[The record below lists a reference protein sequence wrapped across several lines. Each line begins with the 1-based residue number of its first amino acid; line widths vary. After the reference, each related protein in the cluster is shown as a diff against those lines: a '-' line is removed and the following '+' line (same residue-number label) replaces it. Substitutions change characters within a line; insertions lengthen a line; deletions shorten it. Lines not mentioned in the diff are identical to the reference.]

1 MKNKCL
7 LVLLLALGCCHVQAQ
22 KSQKD
27 PLSEALVRLNQK
39 VDSEL
44 IPEIKRFPLIGI
56 STDISPKRTAVNT
69 AYVQSVILSGGIPY
83 MIPVTDNVEI
93 LRQIVSRLD
102 GIVFTGGEDIQPM
115 YYGDL
120 PYEKL
125 EEVSPAREYL
135 RLDGAENG
143 RRSEYSHIR
152 NLQGT
157 TINECSFRW
166 NFISRSAHATS
177 FKCQPSPKR
186 IRHYHHPSD
195 IHHKGKQVGR
205 HYRTRSAAS
214 QYIPSSGYPEIGTGI
229 QNHGLGTRQHSG
241 SYRSLSHT
249 TNDRCAISSGN
260 IYSCRRYH
268 HA

>member
-93 LRQIVSRLD
+93 LRQIVSRAGAYFFQFFIKKVAIIHWLD
-102 GIVFTGGEDIQPM
+102 VFSTCKDNSVQ
-115 YYGDL
+115 
-120 PYEKL
+120 
-125 EEVSPAREYL
+125 
-135 RLDGAENG
+135 
-143 RRSEYSHIR
+143 
-152 NLQGT
+152 
-157 TINECSFRW
+157 
-166 NFISRSAHATS
+166 
-177 FKCQPSPKR
+177 
-186 IRHYHHPSD
+186 
-195 IHHKGKQVGR
+195 
-205 HYRTRSAAS
+205 
-214 QYIPSSGYPEIGTGI
+214 SGYNLT
-229 QNHGLGTRQHSG
+229 
-241 SYRSLSHT
+241 
-249 TNDRCAISSGN
+249 
-260 IYSCRRYH
+260 
-268 HA
+268 